1 MKKLLA
7 ILMTLSMLI
16 GNMPT
21 LAEPGAA
28 DVMALAVSEG
38 ATLACGSYH
47 TVAVKTDGTVVAVGS
62 PSGSECSVY
71 DWTDVAAVATGE
83 YHYRGF

>member
-7 ILMTLSMLI
+7 ILMTLSLLI
-16 GNMPT
+16 GTMPI

-47 TVAVKTDGTVVAVGS
+47 DKMCLEG
-62 PSGSECSVY
+62 P
-71 DWTDVAAVATGE
+71 
-83 YHYRGF
+83 